1 MYNTIMDFANAVADE
16 IKTHSSSFFPS
27 DFVISS
33 VEINKVVKNNDTEY
47 VGIIIRKEGSNIA
60 PNIYLESCYKD
71 YIDNG
76 VDLHDICKGI
86 ANVRMKSD
94 APDIDTDSLDNLDKT
109 RDKILPRL
117 ANAKL
122 NAEYLANKPHK
133 FVEDLAVMY
142 IVRLTDDMSVPI
154 TDSLLDRYGITTDEL
169 DKIAMDNLAKSE
181 VEFKSM
187 YDVMREMIPE
197 DMWDEL
203 PPDDGM
209 MHVLT
214 NKSKIYGASAI
225 LDKATMN
232 KIADK
237 LGSGFAI
244 IPSSVHEVIILTVV
258 DNMDVNDLKSMIG
271 TVNTEQ
277 LEAKDILS
285 DHPYIYNKK
294 SGLTSV

>member
-1 MYNTIMDFANAVADE
+1 MYNTIMDFANAVVDE
-16 IKTHSSSFFPS
+16 IKIHSSSFFPS

-33 VEINKVVKNNDTEY
+33 VEINKVMKSNDTEC
-47 VGIIIRKEGSNIA
+47 VGIVIRKEGSNIA
-60 PNIYLESCYKD
+60 PNIYLETCYND
-71 YIDNG
+71 YINNG
-76 VDLHDICKGI
+76 IDLYDICTGI
-86 ANVRMKSD
+86 ANARMQHD
-94 APDIDTDSLDNLDKT
+94 APDIDTDNLDNLDKMK
-109 RDKILPRL
+109 DKILPRL
-117 ANAKL
+117 VNAKL

-133 FVEDLAVMY
+133 FIEDLAVMY
-142 IVRLTDDMSVPI
+142 IARLADDASMPI

-187 YDVMREMIPE
+187 YDMMREMIPE

-214 NKSKIYGASAI
+214 NKSKVYGASAI
-225 LDKATMN
+225 LDKSTMD
-232 KIADK
+232 KIVDK

-244 IPSSVHEVIILTVV
+244 IPSSVHEVIILKVV

-294 SGLTSV
+294 SGLASV